1 MHSIVQ
7 NSIYLIQYIQLD
19 KKTIFDKIS
28 YQEVGLQGPMHTYFF
43 YCFGNAIAT
52 RRIHIIWHIKTWQHM
67 QIEVKLHNAHRMKIH
82 MNNIPWC

>member
-28 YQEVGLQGPMHTYFF
+28 CQEVGLQGPMHALLFF
-43 YCFGNAIAT
+43 
-52 RRIHIIWHIKTWQHM
+52 
-67 QIEVKLHNAHRMKIH
+67 
-82 MNNIPWC
+82 NIFLGIQLLLEESIYYLASQDMTTHANRSKAS

>member
-28 YQEVGLQGPMHTYFF
+28 YQEVGLQGPVHAFLFIVLGIQLLLKKSIYYLAHQDMT
-43 YCFGNAIAT
+43 
-52 RRIHIIWHIKTWQHM
+52 IHANRSK
-67 QIEVKLHNAHRMKIH
+67 VS
-82 MNNIPWC
+82 

>member
-28 YQEVGLQGPMHTYFF
+28 YQEVGLQGPMHTFF
-43 YCFGNAIAT
+43 FIVLGIQLLLEEF
-52 RRIHIIWHIKTWQHM
+52 IHYS
-67 QIEVKLHNAHRMKIH
+67 AHQDMTTHANRSKAS
-82 MNNIPWC
+82 

>member
-28 YQEVGLQGPMHTYFF
+28 YQEVGLQGPMHTFF
-43 YCFGNAIAT
+43 YIVLGIQLLLEEFILFGTSRHDNT
-52 RRIHIIWHIKTWQHM
+52 CK
-67 QIEVKLHNAHRMKIH
+67 
-82 MNNIPWC
+82 